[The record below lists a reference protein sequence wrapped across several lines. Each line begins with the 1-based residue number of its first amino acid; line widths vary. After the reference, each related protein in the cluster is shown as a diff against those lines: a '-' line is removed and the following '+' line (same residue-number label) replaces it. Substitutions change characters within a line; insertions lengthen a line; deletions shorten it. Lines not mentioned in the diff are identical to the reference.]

1 MRLAGPPAAVKLLN
15 FRPDTTIWSP
25 ATNFAS
31 RESCTQLLDVYVG
44 VVLTFAAALPVMV
57 TVVTVLSQIIES
69 AAGMTI

>member
-1 MRLAGPPAAVKLLN
+1 M
-15 FRPDTTIWSP
+15 
-25 ATNFAS
+25 
-31 RESCTQLLDVYVG
+31 ESCTQLLDVYVG